1 MRYQLIEEIKTIL
14 KSQKVAVFVTHSKE
28 EAFVFAD
35 KLALMEQGKIVQFGN
50 PVELYQQPHSR
61 FVADFLGSSNYLPCH
76 LQDSD
81 SLKSALGTFR
91 FDAPLL
97 LANGEAIDSNKPLF
111 CLIRPQELYLCT
123 TQVPNATVLER
134 RFLGHTFEYR
144 LQIDGCLLSMYS
156 NQLIEIKQKI
166 AVFYR
171 PDKVNLFY

>member
-1 MRYQLIEEIKTIL
+1 M
-14 KSQKVAVFVTHSKE
+14 
-28 EAFVFAD
+28 
-35 KLALMEQGKIVQFGN
+35 
-50 PVELYQQPHSR
+50 
-61 FVADFLGSSNYLPCH
+61 
-76 LQDSD
+76 
-81 SLKSALGTFR
+81 
-91 FDAPLL
+91 
-97 LANGEAIDSNKPLF
+97 LANGEVIDSNKPLF